1 MLPTQNYSLFAQA
14 ETFNRPVREL
24 LAGTPGPL
32 MNMEFFLWNSY
43 RLATMRLQQQ
53 QGKGK

>member
-1 MLPTQNYSLFAQA
+1 MIPTQNYSLFHSA
-14 ETFNRPVREL
+14 EMFNRPVREL
-24 LAGTPGPL
+24 LDGAPGPL

-53 QGKGK
+53 QSKGK